1 MNNFSISCQNSR
13 IENPRSFY
21 GCFYLGP
28 FEEGQSLTVAN
39 ALRRTLLS
47 ECSGL
52 AITSVLIENVNHEF
66 STLVG
71 VRDSVLD
78 ILLNIKEI
86 VLKKTENPWKHLK
99 KKGVSSV
106 YEKVGMSFFKP
117 VIGYLK
123 VKGPG
128 IVRAKDLRLPPFIK
142 CVDPNQYIATLS
154 EDGFLNMKFV
164 IMEGKGY
171 VVQKSNPIFDHNFV
185 KKRQILLNQLK
196 NLKRKNDQPVQKN
209 GVFLEGRGSFGG
221 QEPPSSNFTLSSS
234 LKTNEIQNE
243 KNSAKNSVFWYGELE
258 EKQTELFKNATP
270 LTIDAVFSPVT
281 KVSYIIEVSENQ
293 IIDKETEKTA
303 FIDKISFLLESDNF
317 LKSNLPF
324 LTNFYDKTNNSH
336 QASNTEQVNTSQNS
350 NKEIINHK
358 KLLTELINYIDTFS
372 DSELLSSYRS
382 LHPLSLI
389 KKGSLHTIILE
400 IWTNGS
406 LHPREALSSA
416 FSNLASLFLH
426 LEKSEM
432 KSPIYNN
439 FSSYKKSLVQ
449 LDGTFGDKV
458 KK

>member
-1 MNNFSISCQNSR
+1 MNNFSISCKNSR

-71 VRDSVLD
+71 VKDSVLD

-171 VVQKSNPIFDHNFV
+171 VVQKSNTIFDPNFV
-185 KKRQILLNQLK
+185 KKRQVLLDQLR
-196 NLKRKNDQPVQKN
+196 NLTQKND
-209 GVFLEGRGSFGG
+209 
-221 QEPPSSNFTLSSS
+221 PSLANVSTLTLNSSI
-234 LKTNEIQNE
+234 KTNENTNE
-243 KNSAKNSVFWYGELE
+243 KDSVGELK

-293 IIDKETEKTA
+293 IIDKETERAA
-303 FIDKISFLLESDNF
+303 FIDKVSSLLESESF

-324 LTNFYDKTNNSH
+324 LTNIYEKRNISH
-336 QASNTEQVNTSQNS
+336 QSLNSEQINMSQS
-350 NKEIINHK
+350 FSKEISNNK

-406 LHPREALSSA
+406 LHPREALSAA

-426 LEKSEM
+426 LEKCQIKNPM
-432 KSPIYNN
+432 YNN
-439 FSSYKKSLVQ
+439 FSSYKKTLVH
-449 LDGTFGDKV
+449 LDDKV
-458 KK
+458 KI

>member
-1 MNNFSISCQNSR
+1 MNYFSISCQNSR

-154 EDGFLNMKFV
+154 ADGFLNMKFV

-171 VVQKSNPIFDHNFV
+171 VVQKSNPIFDLNFV
-185 KKRQILLNQLK
+185 KKRQVLLNQLR
-196 NLKRKNDQPVQKN
+196 NLKIKNDQPSQ
-209 GVFLEGRGSFGG
+209 
-221 QEPPSSNFTLSSS
+221 SS
-234 LKTNEIQNE
+234 EIKNE
-243 KNSAKNSVFWYGELE
+243 KVSVGELE

-293 IIDKETEKTA
+293 IIDKETEKAA
-303 FIDKISFLLESDNF
+303 FIDKISSLLESESF
-317 LKSNLPF
+317 LKNNLPF
-324 LTNFYDKTNNSH
+324 LTNFFEKTNI
-336 QASNTEQVNTSQNS
+336 SNQSLNPEQVNMSKSSSKAIS
-350 NKEIINHK
+350 NNK

-426 LEKSEM
+426 LEKCEIKNPM
-432 KSPIYNN
+432 YNN

-449 LDGTFGDKV
+449 LGDKV
-458 KK
+458 KI

>member
-1 MNNFSISCQNSR
+1 MNYFSISCQNSR

-154 EDGFLNMKFV
+154 ADGFLNMKFV

-171 VVQKSNPIFDHNFV
+171 VVQKSNPIFDLNFV
-185 KKRQILLNQLK
+185 KKRQVLLNQLR
-196 NLKRKNDQPVQKN
+196 NLKIKNDQPSQ
-209 GVFLEGRGSFGG
+209 SY
-221 QEPPSSNFTLSSS
+221 
-234 LKTNEIQNE
+234 EIKNE
-243 KNSAKNSVFWYGELE
+243 KVSVGELE

-293 IIDKETEKTA
+293 IIDKETEKAA
-303 FIDKISFLLESDNF
+303 FIDKISSLLESESF
-317 LKSNLPF
+317 LKNNLPF
-324 LTNFYDKTNNSH
+324 LTNFFEKTNISH
-336 QASNTEQVNTSQNS
+336 QSLNPEQVNMSKSSSKAIS
-350 NKEIINHK
+350 NNK

-426 LEKSEM
+426 LEKCEIKNPM
-432 KSPIYNN
+432 YNN

-449 LDGTFGDKV
+449 LGDKV
-458 KK
+458 KI